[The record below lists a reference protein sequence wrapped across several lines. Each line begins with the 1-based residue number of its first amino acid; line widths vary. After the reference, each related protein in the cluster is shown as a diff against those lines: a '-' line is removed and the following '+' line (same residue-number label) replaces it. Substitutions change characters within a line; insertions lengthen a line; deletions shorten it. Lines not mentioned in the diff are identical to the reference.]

1 MPAEPMTCPKCGIQ
15 MNHHAD
21 KLDSTSTAALAEPDA
36 VNLELGGILNEV
48 HTCPSC
54 KTIEIRRAT

>member
-1 MPAEPMTCPKCGIQ
+1 MPAEPITCPKCGIQ

-21 KLDSTSTAALAEPDA
+21 KLDSIVALAEPDA
-36 VNLELGGILNEV
+36 VDLELGGILNEV